1 MSPKRVT
8 KMSPKRPT
16 YMEDKIINTEK
27 IKEIAKKSMVD
38 IGGYLKTTGEK
49 VKNVTGNVIEKVK
62 NVTGGVV
69 EKVKSFTGG
78 VVEKVKDV
86 TGGVVE
92 KVKDVT
98 GDVAETLYEID
109 SEDEKTPPK
118 TIQQSDREEQPVEA
132 YEPEEAHEPEEA
144 DEPEEA
150 HEPVKATEP
159 KKERWELYTMEGCI
173 FCIDA
178 NKDLEARVAEDPEN
192 RTLKIEKGAENTDPV
207 VIAWLAKHGDGW
219 PKIFLNGKFIGGY
232 SNLEAT
238 FKEINNGS
246 I

>member
-1 MSPKRVT
+1 
-8 KMSPKRPT
+8 
-16 YMEDKIINTEK
+16 MEDKIINTEK

-49 VKNVTGNVIEKVK
+49 VKDVTGR
-62 NVTGGVV
+62 VV
-69 EKVKSFTGG
+69 EKVKDVTGG

-98 GDVAETLYEID
+98 GGVVEKVKDFTGDVAETLYEID
-109 SEDEKTPPK
+109 SEDEKAPPK
-118 TIQQSDREEQPVEA
+118 TIQQSERE
-132 YEPEEAHEPEEA
+132 
-144 DEPEEA
+144 
-150 HEPVKATEP
+150 EPVKAEEAEKATEP
-159 KKERWELYTMEGCI
+159 VKERWELYTMDDCI
-173 FCIDA
+173 FCIKA
-178 NKDLEARVAEDPEN
+178 KKDLEARVAEDPEN